1 LAFKDGQLSAR
12 YVRSYLTGAMD
23 EMKVEDVRLIE
34 ALDLFDRT
42 ADELALKFVI
52 QPGEVSLINNMT
64 VLHSRSAFEDWPDG
78 TRKRLLLRLWLTH
91 RGFRSVPAEFRI
103 YGQSEGIEK
112 VAGKAP
118 SYAGID

>member
-1 LAFKDGQLSAR
+1 
-12 YVRSYLTGAMD
+12 MD
-23 EMKVEDVRLIE
+23 
-34 ALDLFDRT
+34 
-42 ADELALKFVI
+42 ALKFVI

-91 RGFRSVPAEFRI
+91 QGFRSVPATFRI

-112 VAGKAP
+112 VEGKAP